1 MHGSGL
7 ELSHRSDKIVSMVYA
22 NPKFF
27 MLMGHDWFGVAFK
40 TVMAIVLVFLIVRLC
55 MEMAAAPIE
64 M

>member
-1 MHGSGL
+1 M
-7 ELSHRSDKIVSMVYA
+7 SMVYA

>member
-1 MHGSGL
+1 M
-7 ELSHRSDKIVSMVYA
+7 SHSSDMIVAMVYA
-22 NPKFF
+22 NPKFI

-40 TVMAIVLVFLIVRLC
+40 TVMAIVLVLLIVRLC